1 MDQNSTTITPPS
13 TPELNAD
20 ATVFATN
27 VSETTANEYEVIA
40 SIEKKEVEQDNQEKQ
55 EKQEDNQDKQDTQD
69 KEDKQENQEDTQD
82 KEEEESS
89 ECDSECDSDCS
100 CNLEDIVCPM
110 CLCELRISMDAES
123 FTCPMCKMHVDINE
137 VSDSD
142 SESESDD
149 EPDRD
154 PSDCPGFV
162 MYSLKMLTIVY
173 LIKLILYLFER
184 DGQCNC
190 VCPTMTQTP
199 WGQFRH
205 YS

>member
-27 VSETTANEYEVIA
+27 VSETTANEYEVIT
-40 SIEKKEVEQDNQEKQ
+40 SIEKKEDKQDNQEDK
-55 EKQEDNQDKQDTQD
+55 KDKQDTQD
-69 KEDKQENQEDTQD
+69 KQEDTQD

-89 ECDSECDSDCS
+89 DCDSECDSDCS

-123 FTCPMCKMHVDINE
+123 FMCPMCKMHVDINE

-190 VCPTMTQTP
+190 VCPMMTQTP